1 MINLVIDMYLPNSV
15 TYSRRT
21 WNQPI
26 NDIYLL
32 NIAMKSSSCT
42 STHLNWRRN
51 SKKQDDSV
59 DLTLALL
66 GSRFVLNW
74 GNAQCILARWK
85 RGSTTAQSI
94 MVRWKRG
101 SNHSAKHYGPLKAR
115 LKPMQNLKFSYLS
128 FIYFNLWTAATL
140 APQQLSFIYFRL
152 WTAATL
158 APQQRWNPFRRAVT
172 SRDYR
177 SPNRSWFM
185 NLCECV

>member
-1 MINLVIDMYLPNSV
+1 MINLVIDMYLPNSIYL

-32 NIAMKSSSCT
+32 NIAIKSSSCT

-59 DLTLALL
+59 EDLMLGLL

-74 GNAQCILARWK
+74 GNAQCILVRWKRGSTTARSIMVRWK

-101 SNHSAKHYGPLKAR
+101 
-115 LKPMQNLKFSYLS
+115 
-128 FIYFNLWTAATL
+128 
-140 APQQLSFIYFRL
+140 
-152 WTAATL
+152 
-158 APQQRWNPFRRAVT
+158 
-172 SRDYR
+172 
-177 SPNRSWFM
+177 
-185 NLCECV
+185 